1 MKKLFLTLALAF
13 AGIFA
18 ANAQVWIGGGL
29 GAQITKENTSLT
41 VSPEI
46 GYAFNNQGSWLLVL
60 ATLLTNQTLVRPMY
74 CHSNL
79 TSVMWRPPLAISSP
93 CFSTLPATLA

>member
-46 GYAFNNQGSWLLVL
+46 GYAFNNQWQLALGAGYTFDKSDYGTANVL
-60 ATLLTNQTLVRPMY
+60 ALEPYVR
-74 CHSNL
+74 
-79 TSVMWRPPLAISSP
+79 
-93 CFSTLPATLA
+93 